1 MSKIFKSAT
10 AAVADIPAGARVLIG
25 GFGICGM
32 AHNLCKA
39 LSERDGAG
47 NLKIVSNAGGVNGWG
62 AGLLFEAEKVK
73 SIIATRVGPAC
84 KAYEDQILSNEIE
97 IELIPQGTFAERI
110 RAGGAGIGSF
120 FTPTGAGTV
129 VADGKESRTIDG
141 REHIL
146 EMPIRGD
153 FALIKAWKADEAGN
167 LIYRMSARNF
177 NPAMATAAEVT
188 IAEVEEVVP
197 VGELDPERIHT
208 PGIFVQRLVLA
219 EDKEKP
225 IEIKTNRPRA
235 DR

>member
-1 MSKIFKSAT
+1 
-10 AAVADIPAGARVLIG
+10 
-25 GFGICGM
+25 
-32 AHNLCKA
+32 
-39 LSERDGAG
+39 
-47 NLKIVSNAGGVNGWG
+47 
-62 AGLLFEAEKVK
+62 
-73 SIIATRVGPAC
+73 
-84 KAYEDQILSNEIE
+84 
-97 IELIPQGTFAERI
+97 
-110 RAGGAGIGSF
+110 
-120 FTPTGAGTV
+120 
-129 VADGKESRTIDG
+129 
-141 REHIL
+141 
-146 EMPIRGD
+146 MPIRGD

-188 IAEVEEVVP
+188 IAEVEEIVP